1 MLEIFYHPIYT
12 NGISKDSKFPRERYQ
27 LIFESISKSSKNHN
41 IKFRTPEKINIDDL
55 YRVHQKKYVDDF
67 IDGSLTESQQRKI
80 GLRPWTPQIVDRTL
94 YIMGGSISALKSAI
108 QNGSSGNLAGGTHHA
123 YYDFGSGYCIF
134 NDLAICANYC
144 LRNFTDFKNILIV
157 DLDVHQGD
165 GTAALLKNEDSVY
178 TFSMHCESNFPL
190 KKQQSD
196 LDIALR
202 RDMGDQAYIRKLAS
216 TLEKLE
222 EKKTDI
228 VFFQAGVDSLIFD
241 SLGHLN
247 LSHEGIK
254 KRNELVFNFCKK
266 QNSPVVVFMG
276 GGYSNPI
283 DHTVNAISELFYQC
297 RDFTEQFQ
305 T

>member
-41 IKFRTPEKINIDDL
+41 IKFRTPEKIKIDDV

-94 YIMGGSISALKSAI
+94 YIMGGSISALESAI

-134 NDLAICANYC
+134 NDLVICANYC

-202 RDMGDQAYIRKLAS
+202 RDLGDQAYIRKLAS
-216 TLEKLE
+216 TLERLE

-228 VFFQAGVDSLIFD
+228 VFFQAGVDSLTFD

-266 QNSPVVVFMG
+266 QNTPVVVFMG

-297 RDFTEQFQ
+297 RDFIEQFK

>member
-41 IKFRTPEKINIDDL
+41 IKFRTPEKIKIDDV

-67 IDGSLTESQQRKI
+67 VDGSLTESQQRKI

-178 TFSMHCESNFPL
+178 TFS
-190 KKQQSD
+190 
-196 LDIALR
+196 
-202 RDMGDQAYIRKLAS
+202 
-216 TLEKLE
+216 
-222 EKKTDI
+222 
-228 VFFQAGVDSLIFD
+228 IF
-241 SLGHLN
+241 
-247 LSHEGIK
+247 
-254 KRNELVFNFCKK
+254 R
-266 QNSPVVVFMG
+266 
-276 GGYSNPI
+276 
-283 DHTVNAISELFYQC
+283 
-297 RDFTEQFQ
+297 
-305 T
+305 

>member
-1 MLEIFYHPIYT
+1 LLEIFYHSIYT
-12 NGISKDSKFPRERYQ
+12 NGISKDSKFPRDRYQ

-41 IKFRTPEKINIDDL
+41 IKFKTPEKIKIDDL
-55 YRVHQKKYVDDF
+55 YKVHQKKYVDKF
-67 IDGSLTESQQRKI
+67 IEGFLSESQQRKI
-80 GLRPWTPQIVDRTL
+80 GLRPWTPQIVERTL
-94 YIMGGSISALKSAI
+94 YIMGGSVSALKSAI
-108 QNGSSGNLAGGTHHA
+108 ENGASGNLAGGTHHA
-123 YYDFGSGYCIF
+123 FYDFGSGYCIF

-144 LRNFTDFKNILIV
+144 LRNFTDFKNILII

-165 GTAALLKNEDSVY
+165 GTAALLKDEDSVF
-178 TFSMHCESNFPL
+178 TFSMHCDSNFPL

-196 LDIALR
+196 LDIALK
-202 RDMGDQAYIRKLAS
+202 RDLGDSDYLRKLAS

-222 EKKTDI
+222 DKKTDI

-247 LSHEGIK
+247 LSHEGMK

-266 QNSPVVVFMG
+266 QSAPIVVFMG

-297 RDFTEQFQ
+297 RDFTE
-305 T
+305 

>member
-1 MLEIFYHPIYT
+1 
-12 NGISKDSKFPRERYQ
+12 
-27 LIFESISKSSKNHN
+27 
-41 IKFRTPEKINIDDL
+41 
-55 YRVHQKKYVDDF
+55 
-67 IDGSLTESQQRKI
+67 
-80 GLRPWTPQIVDRTL
+80 
-94 YIMGGSISALKSAI
+94 MGGSVNALKSAI
-108 QNGSSGNLAGGTHHA
+108 ENGASGNLAGGTHHA

-134 NDLAICANYC
+134 NDLAICASYC
-144 LRNFTDFKNILIV
+144 QRNFTDFKNILIV

-165 GTAALLKNEDSVY
+165 GTAALLKDEDLIY

-196 LDIALR
+196 LDIALK
-202 RDMGDQAYIRKLAS
+202 RDLGDQAYLRKLAS

-222 EKKTDI
+222 NKRTDI
-228 VFFQAGVDSLIFD
+228 VFFQAGVDSLTFD
-241 SLGHLN
+241 SLGHLS
-247 LSHEGIK
+247 LSHAGIK

-266 QNSPVVVFMG
+266 QNVPVVVFMG

-297 RDFTEQFQ
+297 RDFAEQFQ

>member
-12 NGISKDSKFPRERYQ
+12 NGISKDSNFPRERYQ
-27 LIFESISKSSKNHN
+27 LIFESISQSSKNHN
-41 IKFRTPEKINIDDL
+41 IRFRTPEKIKINEV
-55 YRVHQKKYVDDF
+55 YKVHQKKYVDDF
-67 IDGSLTESQQRKI
+67 INGFLSESQQRKI
-80 GLRPWTPQIVDRTL
+80 GLRPWTPQIVERTL
-94 YIMGGSISALKSAI
+94 YIMGGSVNALKSAI
-108 QNGSSGNLAGGTHHA
+108 ENGASGNLAGGTHHA

-134 NDLAICANYC
+134 NDLAICASYC

-165 GTAALLKNEDSVY
+165 GTAALLKDEDLIY

-196 LDIALR
+196 LDIALK
-202 RDMGDQAYIRKLAS
+202 RDLGDQAYLRKLAS

-222 EKKTDI
+222 NKRTDI
-228 VFFQAGVDSLIFD
+228 VFFQAGVDSLTFD
-241 SLGHLN
+241 SLGHLS
-247 LSHEGIK
+247 LSHAGIK

-266 QNSPVVVFMG
+266 QNVPVVVFMG

-297 RDFTEQFQ
+297 RDFAEQFR